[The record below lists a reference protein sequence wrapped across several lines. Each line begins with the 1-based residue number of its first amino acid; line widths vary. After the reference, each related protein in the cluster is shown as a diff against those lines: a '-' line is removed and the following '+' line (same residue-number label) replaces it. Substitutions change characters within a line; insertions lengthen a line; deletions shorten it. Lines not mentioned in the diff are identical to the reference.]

1 MPIVSLTHIIT
12 RHSLAPTLEY
22 RYNES
27 YHIFLKQARRPVDV
41 YFHSTEDIKGIKTDR
56 FLTEKE
62 FLNREHG
69 DNIKTGTGVPF
80 DGVECLTYV
89 YEAPVFVHRPNFLY
103 GDESLLN
110 QSVVPDRFEYEAK
123 NRSIGIRMYRGYE
136 NYAPNA
142 KKIVGPLPQ
151 IDAQTLQDYMDD
163 YDTIM
168 HIEPASG
175 VTVKAHGRLGASFS
189 VFACDPKDPLSGSC
203 LLFPNEN
210 SKCYGKTAS
219 ASPFLQNTSLPCS
232 SANILTPNIL
242 GDVLIP
248 QYWVDQT
255 SEVND
260 YVASQLRISGQL
272 HLLGGV
278 LMVCLAALGVILALT
293 GLILFGRDM
302 MRFQDEAMREENDDV
317 YVALDGDKE
326 EKVDEKARPVS
337 SIKTTIP
344 L

>member
-1 MPIVSLTHIIT
+1 M
-12 RHSLAPTLEY
+12 
-22 RYNES
+22 
-27 YHIFLKQARRPVDV
+27 
-41 YFHSTEDIKGIKTDR
+41 
-56 FLTEKE
+56 
-62 FLNREHG
+62 
-69 DNIKTGTGVPF
+69 
-80 DGVECLTYV
+80 
-89 YEAPVFVHRPNFLY
+89 
-103 GDESLLN
+103 DE
-110 QSVVPDRFEYEAK
+110 
-123 NRSIGIRMYRGYE
+123 
-136 NYAPNA
+136 
-142 KKIVGPLPQ
+142 
-151 IDAQTLQDYMDD
+151 

-189 VFACDPKDPLSGSC
+189 VFSCDPKDPLSSSC

-248 QYWVDQT
+248 QDWVDQT

-260 YVASQLRISGQL
+260 YVASKLRMSGQL

-293 GLILFGRDM
+293 GLILFGREM
-302 MRFQDEAMREENDDV
+302 KRFQDEAMREENDV
-317 YVALDGDKE
+317 YVPLDGGKE
-326 EKVDEKARPVS
+326 EKVDNDKGARPVS
-337 SIKTTIP
+337 SIKSTIP